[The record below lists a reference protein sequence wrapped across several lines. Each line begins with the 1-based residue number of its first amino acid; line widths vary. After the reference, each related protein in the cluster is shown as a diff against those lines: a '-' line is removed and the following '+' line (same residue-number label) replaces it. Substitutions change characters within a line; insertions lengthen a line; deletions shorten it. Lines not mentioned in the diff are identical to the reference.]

1 MNKKVITLCAAALLF
16 GGAMNVATA
25 ASEVVVY
32 GTATAN
38 AKPVELADGVKFLLK
53 NTSNQYYKVASL
65 KTKDGKDIVTSSTSS
80 TNSVNSA
87 SIFEVRNA
95 QANGSGYIVEL
106 YVDGVP
112 FVSAVNGSAA
122 EKTANF
128 SELNNKFYIGSK
140 TSDFGLIKTA
150 TIPTSSDVI
159 KSYYA
164 ATTKL
169 DYKAADLKDFNNE
182 GTTFSFDF
190 SNEELVGNLF
200 KGLTPVTIGA
210 NTYFL
215 SGENAKGLTAFN
227 PASIKGKGI
236 QILAIDNKNGYGLN
250 SSVTGEG
257 LKLRMVDAEKFLL
270 NKEGTA
276 LLSAATS
283 DSLTLAGFTSI
294 LEADQLNNAKEIV
307 LTMTPKNGLLGQN
320 VSGDFN
326 IAAVKTEKNA
336 NNAYVTTVKA
346 ENKSSWAVY
355 KNALLGDNTY
365 FPASEFL
372 RDKMRAVAV
381 LNVNAYVTT
390 VKAENKS
397 SWAVYKNA
405 LLGDNTYFPA
415 SEFLRD
421 KMRAVAVLNVTGE
434 AGDENYYKYIVEQA
448 GTYKAAS
455 DIDFEMAQNQWI
467 VTKFDGKYG
476 LTLTNRLN
484 KKYLSFSGISKTD
497 KGYKATLEGKTIE
510 FKLLDLSTTKT
521 DGYLVLNEE
530 QLDKG
535 INLSFVGE
543 TQVAGEKEFFTA
555 TNKAVNEFVP
565 VMDASKAVAINAVEA
580 QKAVESY
587 LSYAYLNA
595 EGKMTTASDTLM
607 VPTYTLKV
615 GENVIANSFDKG
627 NNVVAFAKNMVGNY
641 SVALVKNTNTPLAI
655 SSVEVAG
662 IKYNKS
668 TNKNPDGLQY
678 TKADRYDVKQVTGTF
693 ATVNVTT
700 FSKLNTSLP
709 AVPGHYTFDNAR
721 GSINVKDLVG
731 INEGFLASEG
741 QVFWLDTADVE
752 NEHPSFYISF
762 GKDSVAA
769 RNYMFNPIDSAKVFD
784 EFTAKY
790 KYNDVYYYGEDAMVD
805 ESKNEANGTLKVAFA
820 STVAEKGKDLA
831 DAFKFNIT
839 LKDDAVADEY
849 VLTSVKDNTL
859 GTLKVAF
866 ASTVAEKGKDLADA
880 FKFNITL
887 KDDAVADEYVLTSVK
902 DNTLRVAQKNGVVIL
917 VNKDNKEGIEP
928 MAFTVNPAEA
938 PTSNESV
945 VASEVK
951 VVANNGSVVVKNAAG
966 KNVVVSTILGQVV
979 ANEVLTSDNATI
991 NVPAG
996 IVVVAVDGESFKVSV
1011 K

>member
-53 NTSNQYYKVASL
+53 NAKNQYYKVASL
-65 KTKDGKDIVTSSTSS
+65 KTKDGKDIVTSSTSQNTS
-80 TNSVNSA
+80 INSA

-95 QANGSGYIVEL
+95 QANGNGYIVEL

-112 FVSAVNGSAA
+112 FVSTVNGKPAA
-122 EKTANF
+122 ATANF

-140 TSDFGLIKTA
+140 TSDFNAIETA
-150 TIPTSSDVI
+150 TIPASSDVI
-159 KSYYA
+159 TSYDA

-200 KGLTPVTIGA
+200 KGLTPVSAGN
-210 NTYFL
+210 NTYFI
-215 SGENAKGLTAFN
+215 SGEKSDKFALNN
-227 PASIKGKGI
+227 PETYKGI
-236 QILAIDNKNGYGLN
+236 SILAIDHKNRYGLN
-250 SSVTGEG
+250 NSNDGEG
-257 LKLRMVDAEKFLL
+257 YSLRMVDAEKFLV
-270 NKEGTA
+270 KAEGV
-276 LLSAATS
+276 SAFTQA
-283 DSLTLAGFTSI
+283 DSLSLAYFTSI
-294 LEADQLNNAKEIV
+294 AELDQLNNAKEIV
-307 LTMTPKNGLLGQN
+307 LKMKPNANLLKNVTLSQE
-320 VSGDFN
+320 FQ
-326 IAAVKTEKNA
+326 IAAVKASVSDSK
-336 NNAYVTTVKA
+336 AYVTTVA
-346 ENKSSWAVY
+346 SQSNWAAY

-365 FPASEFL
+365 F
-372 RDKMRAVAV
+372 D
-381 LNVNAYVTT
+381 
-390 VKAENKS
+390 
-397 SWAVYKNA
+397 
-405 LLGDNTYFPA
+405 A

-484 KKYLSFSGISKTD
+484 RKNLSFSGISKTD

-641 SVALVKNTNTPLAI
+641 SVALVKNANTPLAI

-668 TNKNPDGLQY
+668 TNQNPDGLQY

-741 QVFWLDTADVE
+741 QVFWLDTADIE
-752 NEHPSFYISF
+752 KATPSFYISF

-784 EFTAKY
+784 EFTADY
-790 KYNDVYYYGEDAMVD
+790 IYNNEYYYGENAD
-805 ESKNEANGTLKVAFA
+805 KGNGTLKAAFA
-820 STVAEKGKDLA
+820 STVAEEGKDLA

-839 LKDDAVADEY
+839 LKEAAVADEY
-849 VLTSVKDNTL
+849 VISSVKDSKL
-859 GTLKVAF
+859 FV
-866 ASTVAEKGKDLADA
+866 SQ
-880 FKFNITL
+880 I
-887 KDDAVADEYVLTSVK
+887 
-902 DNTLRVAQKNGVVIL
+902 NGVVVL
-917 VNKDNKEGIEP
+917 AKVDKKDA

>member
-32 GTATAN
+32 GTATDN

-159 KSYYA
+159 KSYDA

-200 KGLTPVTIGA
+200 KGLTPVSAGN
-210 NTYFL
+210 NTYFI
-215 SGENAKGLTAFN
+215 SGEKSDKFALNN
-227 PASIKGKGI
+227 PETYKGI
-236 QILAIDNKNGYGLN
+236 SILAIDHKNRYGLN
-250 SSVTGEG
+250 NSNDGEG
-257 LKLRMVDAEKFLL
+257 YSLRMVDAEKFLV
-270 NKEGTA
+270 KAEGV
-276 LLSAATS
+276 SAFTQA
-283 DSLTLAGFTSI
+283 DSLSLAYFTSI
-294 LEADQLNNAKEIV
+294 AELDQLNNAKEIV
-307 LTMTPKNGLLGQN
+307 LKMKPNANLLKNVTLSQE
-320 VSGDFN
+320 FQ
-326 IAAVKTEKNA
+326 IAAVKASVSDSK
-336 NNAYVTTVKA
+336 AYVTTVA
-346 ENKSSWAVY
+346 SQSNWAAY

-365 FPASEFL
+365 F
-372 RDKMRAVAV
+372 D
-381 LNVNAYVTT
+381 
-390 VKAENKS
+390 
-397 SWAVYKNA
+397 
-405 LLGDNTYFPA
+405 A

-484 KKYLSFSGISKTD
+484 KKNLSFSGISKTD

-641 SVALVKNTNTPLAI
+641 SVALVKNANTPLAI

-668 TNKNPDGLQY
+668 TNQNPDGLQY

-859 GTLKVAF
+859 
-866 ASTVAEKGKDLADA
+866 
-880 FKFNITL
+880 
-887 KDDAVADEYVLTSVK
+887 
-902 DNTLRVAQKNGVVIL
+902 RVAQKNGVVIL

>member
-1 MNKKVITLCAAALLF
+1 MNKKFTMLCASLLLASAFSVNANAAL
-16 GGAMNVATA
+16 ATKTAVQYVVSPSGNNQIKAIELAESTKFYLNNGSNFLA
-25 ASEVVVY
+25 AESKKVDGVEY
-32 GTATAN
+32 TTLKAN
-38 AKPVELADGVKFLLK
+38 AVKF
-53 NTSNQYYKVASL
+53 SEAS
-65 KTKDGKDIVTSSTSS
+65 V
-80 TNSVNSA
+80 
-87 SIFEVRNA
+87 FEVR
-95 QANGSGYIVEL
+95 GLTVVSGGVTFEL
-106 YVDGVP
+106 YVDGKK
-112 FVSAVNGSAA
+112 VSVSSDNGKTVISKDKVVSVFYSSDNTTAFTNIKTFAVNA
-122 EKTANF
+122 EGQNF
-128 SELNNKFYIGSK
+128 AGASTLKAYTTSLNYKAEDLNYLNNES
-140 TSDFGLIKTA
+140 
-150 TIPTSSDVI
+150 
-159 KSYYA
+159 
-164 ATTKL
+164 
-169 DYKAADLKDFNNE
+169 
-182 GTTFSFDF
+182 TTFSFNF
-190 SNEELVGNLF
+190 SDEELVGNLF

-276 LLSAATS
+276 LLSAAKS

-307 LTMTPKNGLLGQN
+307 LTMTPKKGLLGQN
-320 VSGDFN
+320 VSEDFN

-336 NNAYVTTVKA
+336 N
-346 ENKSSWAVY
+346 
-355 KNALLGDNTY
+355 
-365 FPASEFL
+365 
-372 RDKMRAVAV
+372 
-381 LNVNAYVTT
+381 NAYVTT

-434 AGDENYYKYIVEQA
+434 AGDENYYKYIVENA
-448 GTYKAAS
+448 NTYKAAS
-455 DIDFEMAQNQWI
+455 GIDFEMAQNQWI
-467 VTKFDGKYG
+467 VTEFDGKYG

-484 KKYLSFSGISKTD
+484 KNNKLSFSGISKTD
-497 KGYKATLEGKTIE
+497 KGYKATLGGKTIE

-543 TQVAGEKEFFTA
+543 TQVAGEKEFFTS
-555 TNKAVNEFVP
+555 TNKAVNAFVP

-595 EGKMTTASDTLM
+595 EGKMTTATDTLM

-615 GENVIANSFDKG
+615 GENAIANSFAEDNK
-627 NNVVAFAKNMVGNY
+627 VVAFAKNMVGNY
-641 SVALVKNTNTPLAI
+641 SVALVKNESTPLAI

-662 IKYNKS
+662 IKYNKK
-668 TNKNPDGLQY
+668 TNQNPDGLAY
-678 TKADRYDVKQVTGTF
+678 TTANRYEVKEVTGTF

-752 NEHPSFYISF
+752 KATPSFYISF

-784 EFTAKY
+784 EFTASY
-790 KYNDVYYYGEDAMVD
+790 KYNKEYYYGEDAK
-805 ESKNEANGTLKVAFA
+805 EGNGTLKVAFA

-839 LKDDAVADEY
+839 LNDVAVADEY
-849 VLTSVKDNTL
+849 VLTSVKDNA
-859 GTLKVAF
+859 LK
-866 ASTVAEKGKDLADA
+866 
-880 FKFNITL
+880 
-887 KDDAVADEYVLTSVK
+887 
-902 DNTLRVAQKNGVVIL
+902 VAQKNGVVIL
-917 VNKDNKEGIEP
+917 VKENNVDGIEP
-928 MAFTVNPAEA
+928 MVFTVNPAEA

>member
-1 MNKKVITLCAAALLF
+1 M
-16 GGAMNVATA
+16 
-25 ASEVVVY
+25 
-32 GTATAN
+32 
-38 AKPVELADGVKFLLK
+38 ADGVKFLLK
-53 NTSNQYYKVASL
+53 NAKNQYYKVASL
-65 KTKDGKDIVTSSTSS
+65 KTKDGKDIVTSSTSQNTS
-80 TNSVNSA
+80 INSA

-95 QANGSGYIVEL
+95 QANGNGYIVEL

-112 FVSAVNGSAA
+112 FVSTVNGGAA
-122 EKTANF
+122 AATANF

-140 TSDFGLIKTA
+140 TSDFDAIKTA

-159 KSYYA
+159 TSYDA

-200 KGLTPVTIGA
+200 KGLTPVTIGT

-307 LTMTPKNGLLGQN
+307 LTMTPKDGLLGN
-320 VSGDFN
+320 EASRNFN

-336 NNAYVTTVKA
+336 N
-346 ENKSSWAVY
+346 
-355 KNALLGDNTY
+355 
-365 FPASEFL
+365 
-372 RDKMRAVAV
+372 
-381 LNVNAYVTT
+381 NAYVTT

-434 AGDENYYKYIVEQA
+434 AGDENYYKYIVENA
-448 GTYKAAS
+448 NTYKAAS
-455 DIDFEMAQNQWI
+455 GIDFEMAQNQWI
-467 VTKFDGKYG
+467 VTEFDGKYG

-484 KKYLSFSGISKTD
+484 KKNKLSFSGISKTD
-497 KGYKATLEGKTIE
+497 KGYKATLGGNTIE

-543 TQVAGEKEFFTA
+543 TQVAGEKEFFTS
-555 TNKAVNEFVP
+555 TNKAVNAFVP

-595 EGKMTTASDTLM
+595 EGKMTTATDTLM

-615 GENVIANSFDKG
+615 GENAIANSFAKDNK
-627 NNVVAFAKNMVGNY
+627 VVAFAKNMVGNY
-641 SVALVKNTNTPLAI
+641 SVALVKNASTPLDI

-662 IKYNKS
+662 IKYNKK
-668 TNKNPDGLQY
+668 TNQNPDGLAY
-678 TKADRYDVKQVTGTF
+678 TTANRYEVKEVTGTF

-752 NEHPSFYISF
+752 KATPSFYISF

-784 EFTAKY
+784 EFTASY
-790 KYNDVYYYGEDAMVD
+790 KYNKEYYYGEDAK
-805 ESKNEANGTLKVAFA
+805 EGNGTLKVAFA

-839 LKDDAVADEY
+839 LNNVAVADEY

-859 GTLKVAF
+859 K
-866 ASTVAEKGKDLADA
+866 
-880 FKFNITL
+880 
-887 KDDAVADEYVLTSVK
+887 
-902 DNTLRVAQKNGVVIL
+902 VAQKNGVVIL
-917 VNKDNKEGIEP
+917 VKEDNVDGIDGP
-928 MAFTVNPAEA
+928 MVFTVNPAEA

>member
-32 GTATAN
+32 GTTTAS

-53 NTSNQYYKVASL
+53 NKSNQYYKVASL
-65 KTKDGKDIVTSSTSS
+65 KTKDGKDIVTSSTSQNTS
-80 TNSVNSA
+80 INSA

-95 QANGSGYIVEL
+95 QANGNGYIVEL

-112 FVSAVNGSAA
+112 FVSTVNGGAA
-122 EKTANF
+122 AATANF

-140 TSDFGLIKTA
+140 TSDFDAIKTA

-159 KSYYA
+159 TSYDA

-200 KGLTPVTIGA
+200 KGLTPVTIGT

-270 NKEGTA
+270 NKEGTT

-346 ENKSSWAVY
+346 
-355 KNALLGDNTY
+355 D
-365 FPASEFL
+365 
-372 RDKMRAVAV
+372 
-381 LNVNAYVTT
+381 
-390 VKAENKS
+390 NKS

-434 AGDENYYKYIVEQA
+434 AGDENYYKYIVEKA
-448 GTYKAAS
+448 NTYKAAS
-455 DIDFEMAQNQWI
+455 GIDFEMAQNQWI
-467 VTKFDGKYG
+467 VTEFDGKYG

-484 KKYLSFSGISKTD
+484 KYNKLSFSGISKTD
-497 KGYKATLEGKTIE
+497 KGYKATLNGKTIE

-543 TQVAGEKEFFTA
+543 TQVAGEKEFFTS
-555 TNKAVNEFVP
+555 TNKAVNAFVP

-595 EGKMTTASDTLM
+595 EGKMTTATDTLM

-615 GENVIANSFDKG
+615 GENVIANSFDNG

-641 SVALVKNTNTPLAI
+641 SVALVKNANTPLAI

-668 TNKNPDGLQY
+668 TNQNPDGLAY
-678 TKADRYDVKQVTGTF
+678 TTANRYEVKEVTGTF

-752 NEHPSFYISF
+752 KATPSFYISF

-784 EFTAKY
+784 EFTASY
-790 KYNDVYYYGEDAMVD
+790 KYNKEYYYGEDAK
-805 ESKNEANGTLKVAFA
+805 EGNGTLKVAFA

-839 LKDDAVADEY
+839 LNDVAVADEY

-859 GTLKVAF
+859 K
-866 ASTVAEKGKDLADA
+866 
-880 FKFNITL
+880 
-887 KDDAVADEYVLTSVK
+887 
-902 DNTLRVAQKNGVVIL
+902 VAQKNGVVIL
-917 VNKDNKEGIEP
+917 VKENNVDGIEP
-928 MAFTVNPAEA
+928 MVFTVNPAEA

>member
-112 FVSAVNGSAA
+112 FVSAVNGYAA

-159 KSYYA
+159 KYYDA

-200 KGLTPVTIGA
+200 KGLTPVTIGT

-270 NKEGTA
+270 NKEGTT
-276 LLSAATS
+276 LLSAAKS

-307 LTMTPKNGLLGQN
+307 LTMTPKKGLLGQN

-381 LNVNAYVTT
+381 LNV
-390 VKAENKS
+390 
-397 SWAVYKNA
+397 
-405 LLGDNTYFPA
+405 
-415 SEFLRD
+415 
-421 KMRAVAVLNVTGE
+421 TGE
-434 AGDENYYKYIVEQA
+434 AGDENYYKYIVENTN
-448 GTYKAAS
+448 TYKAAS
-455 DIDFEMAQNQWI
+455 GIDFEMAQNQWI
-467 VTKFDGKYG
+467 VTEFDGKYG

-484 KKYLSFSGISKTD
+484 KNNELSFSGISKTD
-497 KGYKATLEGKTIE
+497 KGYKATLGGKTIE

-543 TQVAGEKEFFTA
+543 TQVAGEKEFFTS
-555 TNKAVNEFVP
+555 TNKAVNAFVP

-595 EGKMTTASDTLM
+595 EGKMTTATDTLM

-615 GENVIANSFDKG
+615 GENAIANSFAKDNK
-627 NNVVAFAKNMVGNY
+627 VVAFAKNMVGNY
-641 SVALVKNTNTPLAI
+641 SVALVKNASTPLVI

-662 IKYNKS
+662 IKYNKK
-668 TNKNPDGLQY
+668 TNQNPDGLAY
-678 TKADRYDVKQVTGTF
+678 TTANRYEVKEVTGTF

-752 NEHPSFYISF
+752 KATPSFYISF

-784 EFTAKY
+784 EFTASY
-790 KYNDVYYYGEDAMVD
+790 KYNKEYYYGEDAK
-805 ESKNEANGTLKVAFA
+805 EGNGTLKVAFA

-839 LKDDAVADEY
+839 LNDVAVADEY

-859 GTLKVAF
+859 K
-866 ASTVAEKGKDLADA
+866 
-880 FKFNITL
+880 
-887 KDDAVADEYVLTSVK
+887 
-902 DNTLRVAQKNGVVIL
+902 VAQKNGVVIL
-917 VNKDNKEGIEP
+917 VKENNVDGIEP
-928 MAFTVNPAEA
+928 MVFTVNPAEA

>member
-1 MNKKVITLCAAALLF
+1 M
-16 GGAMNVATA
+16 
-25 ASEVVVY
+25 
-32 GTATAN
+32 
-38 AKPVELADGVKFLLK
+38 
-53 NTSNQYYKVASL
+53 
-65 KTKDGKDIVTSSTSS
+65 
-80 TNSVNSA
+80 
-87 SIFEVRNA
+87 
-95 QANGSGYIVEL
+95 EL

-112 FVSAVNGSAA
+112 FVSTVNGKPAA
-122 EKTANF
+122 ATANF

-140 TSDFGLIKTA
+140 TSDFNAIKTA
-150 TIPTSSDVI
+150 TIPASSDVI
-159 KSYYA
+159 TSYDA

-200 KGLTPVTIGA
+200 KGLTPVSAGN
-210 NTYFL
+210 NTYFI
-215 SGENAKGLTAFN
+215 SGEKSDKFALNN
-227 PASIKGKGI
+227 PETYKGI
-236 QILAIDNKNGYGLN
+236 SILAIDHKNRYGLN
-250 SSVTGEG
+250 NSNDGEG
-257 LKLRMVDAEKFLL
+257 YSLRMVDAEKFLV
-270 NKEGTA
+270 KAEGV
-276 LLSAATS
+276 SAFTQA
-283 DSLTLAGFTSI
+283 DSLSLAYFTSI
-294 LEADQLNNAKEIV
+294 AELDQLNNAKEIV
-307 LTMTPKNGLLGQN
+307 LKMKPNANLLKNVTLSQE
-320 VSGDFN
+320 FQ
-326 IAAVKTEKNA
+326 IAAVKASVSDSK
-336 NNAYVTTVKA
+336 AYVTTVA
-346 ENKSSWAVY
+346 SQSNWAAY

-365 FPASEFL
+365 F
-372 RDKMRAVAV
+372 D
-381 LNVNAYVTT
+381 
-390 VKAENKS
+390 
-397 SWAVYKNA
+397 
-405 LLGDNTYFPA
+405 A

-484 KKYLSFSGISKTD
+484 KKNLSFSGISKTD

-641 SVALVKNTNTPLAI
+641 SVALVKNANTPLAI

-668 TNKNPDGLQY
+668 TNQNPDGLQY

-859 GTLKVAF
+859 
-866 ASTVAEKGKDLADA
+866 
-880 FKFNITL
+880 
-887 KDDAVADEYVLTSVK
+887 
-902 DNTLRVAQKNGVVIL
+902 RVAQKNGVVIL

>member
-25 ASEVVVY
+25 ASKVVVY
-32 GTATAN
+32 GTATDN

-53 NTSNQYYKVASL
+53 NAKKQYYKVASL
-65 KTKDGKDIVTSSTSS
+65 KTKDGKDIVTSSTSQNTS
-80 TNSVNSA
+80 INSA

-95 QANGSGYIVEL
+95 QANGNGYIVEL

-112 FVSAVNGSAA
+112 FVSTVNGGAA
-122 EKTANF
+122 AATANF

-140 TSDFGLIKTA
+140 TSDFDAIKTA

-159 KSYYA
+159 TSYDA

-200 KGLTPVTIGA
+200 KGLTPVSAGN
-210 NTYFL
+210 NTYFI
-215 SGENAKGLTAFN
+215 SGEKSDKFALNN
-227 PASIKGKGI
+227 PETYKGI
-236 QILAIDNKNGYGLN
+236 SILAIDHKNRYGLN
-250 SSVTGEG
+250 NSNDGEG
-257 LKLRMVDAEKFLL
+257 YSLRMVDAEKFLV
-270 NKEGTA
+270 KAEGV
-276 LLSAATS
+276 SAFTQA
-283 DSLTLAGFTSI
+283 DSLSLAYFTSI
-294 LEADQLNNAKEIV
+294 AELDQLNNAKEIV
-307 LTMTPKNGLLGQN
+307 LKMKPNANLLKNVTLSQE
-320 VSGDFN
+320 FQ
-326 IAAVKTEKNA
+326 IAAVKASVSDSK
-336 NNAYVTTVKA
+336 AYVTTVA
-346 ENKSSWAVY
+346 SQSNWAAY

-365 FPASEFL
+365 F
-372 RDKMRAVAV
+372 D
-381 LNVNAYVTT
+381 
-390 VKAENKS
+390 
-397 SWAVYKNA
+397 
-405 LLGDNTYFPA
+405 A

-434 AGDENYYKYIVEQA
+434 AGDENYYKYIVENTN
-448 GTYKAAS
+448 TYKAAS
-455 DIDFEMAQNQWI
+455 GIDFEMAQNQWI

-484 KKYLSFSGISKTD
+484 QNNKLSFSGISKTD
-497 KGYKATLEGKTIE
+497 KGYKATLGGKTIE

-543 TQVAGEKEFFTA
+543 TQVAGEKEFFTS
-555 TNKAVNEFVP
+555 TNKAVNAFVP

-595 EGKMTTASDTLM
+595 EGKMTTATDTLM

-615 GENVIANSFDKG
+615 GENAIANSFAKDNK
-627 NNVVAFAKNMVGNY
+627 VVAFAKNMVGNY
-641 SVALVKNTNTPLAI
+641 SVALVKNASTPLVI

-662 IKYNKS
+662 IKYNKK
-668 TNKNPDGLQY
+668 TNQNPDGLAY
-678 TKADRYDVKQVTGTF
+678 TTANRYEVKEVTGTF

-752 NEHPSFYISF
+752 KATSSFYISF

-784 EFTAKY
+784 EFTASY
-790 KYNDVYYYGEDAMVD
+790 KYNKEYYYGEDAK
-805 ESKNEANGTLKVAFA
+805 EGNGTLKVAFA

-839 LKDDAVADEY
+839 LNDVAVADEY

-859 GTLKVAF
+859 K
-866 ASTVAEKGKDLADA
+866 
-880 FKFNITL
+880 
-887 KDDAVADEYVLTSVK
+887 
-902 DNTLRVAQKNGVVIL
+902 VAQKNGVVIL
-917 VNKDNKEGIEP
+917 VKENNVDGIEP
-928 MAFTVNPAEA
+928 MVFTVNPAEA

>member
-112 FVSAVNGSAA
+112 FVSAVNGYAA

-140 TSDFGLIKTA
+140 TSDFGLIQTA
-150 TIPTSSDVI
+150 TIPTSYVVI
-159 KSYYA
+159 KSYDA

-200 KGLTPVTIGA
+200 KGLTPVKIGA

-346 ENKSSWAVY
+346 
-355 KNALLGDNTY
+355 G
-365 FPASEFL
+365 
-372 RDKMRAVAV
+372 
-381 LNVNAYVTT
+381 
-390 VKAENKS
+390 NKS

-434 AGDENYYKYIVEQA
+434 AGDENYYKYIVENA
-448 GTYKAAS
+448 NTYKAAS
-455 DIDFEMAQNQWI
+455 GIDFEMAQNQWI
-467 VTKFDGKYG
+467 VTEFDGKYG
-476 LTLTNRLN
+476 LTLRNRLN
-484 KKYLSFSGISKTD
+484 KNNKLSFSGISKTD
-497 KGYKATLEGKTIE
+497 KGYKATLGGKTIE

-543 TQVAGEKEFFTA
+543 TQVAGEKEFFTS
-555 TNKAVNEFVP
+555 TNKAVNAFVP

-580 QKAVESY
+580 KAVESY

-595 EGKMTTASDTLM
+595 EGKMTTATDTLM

-615 GENVIANSFDKG
+615 GENAIVNSFAKDNK
-627 NNVVAFAKNMVGNY
+627 VVAFAKNMVGNY
-641 SVALVKNTNTPLAI
+641 SVALVENASTPLAI

-662 IKYNKS
+662 IKYNKK
-668 TNKNPDGLQY
+668 TNQNPDGLAY
-678 TKADRYDVKQVTGTF
+678 TTANRYEVKEVTGTF

-752 NEHPSFYISF
+752 KATPSFYISF

-784 EFTAKY
+784 EFTASY
-790 KYNDVYYYGEDAMVD
+790 KYNKEYYYGEDAK
-805 ESKNEANGTLKVAFA
+805 EGNGTLKVAFA

-839 LKDDAVADEY
+839 LNDVAVADEY

-859 GTLKVAF
+859 K
-866 ASTVAEKGKDLADA
+866 
-880 FKFNITL
+880 
-887 KDDAVADEYVLTSVK
+887 
-902 DNTLRVAQKNGVVIL
+902 VAQKNGVVIL
-917 VNKDNKEGIEP
+917 VKENNVDGIEP
-928 MAFTVNPAEA
+928 MVFTVNPAEA

>member
-1 MNKKVITLCAAALLF
+1 M
-16 GGAMNVATA
+16 
-25 ASEVVVY
+25 
-32 GTATAN
+32 
-38 AKPVELADGVKFLLK
+38 ADGVKFLLK
-53 NTSNQYYKVASL
+53 NAKNQYYKVASL
-65 KTKDGKDIVTSSTSS
+65 KTKDGKDIVTSSTSQNTS
-80 TNSVNSA
+80 INSA

-95 QANGSGYIVEL
+95 QANGNGYIVEL

-112 FVSAVNGSAA
+112 FVSTVNGGAA
-122 EKTANF
+122 AATANF

-140 TSDFGLIKTA
+140 TSDFDAIKTA

-159 KSYYA
+159 TSYDA

-200 KGLTPVTIGA
+200 KGLTPVTIGT

-381 LNVNAYVTT
+381 LNV
-390 VKAENKS
+390 
-397 SWAVYKNA
+397 
-405 LLGDNTYFPA
+405 
-415 SEFLRD
+415 
-421 KMRAVAVLNVTGE
+421 TGE
-434 AGDENYYKYIVEQA
+434 AGDENYYKYIVENA
-448 GTYKAAS
+448 NTYKAAS
-455 DIDFEMAQNQWI
+455 GIDFEMAQNQWI
-467 VTKFDGKYG
+467 VTEFDGKYG

-484 KKYLSFSGISKTD
+484 KYNKLSFSGISKTD
-497 KGYKATLEGKTIE
+497 KGYKATLGGNTIE

-543 TQVAGEKEFFTA
+543 TQVAGEKEFFTS
-555 TNKAVNEFVP
+555 TNKAVNAFVP

-595 EGKMTTASDTLM
+595 EGKMTTATDTLM

-641 SVALVKNTNTPLAI
+641 SVALVKNANTPLAI

-668 TNKNPDGLQY
+668 TNQNPDGLQY

-752 NEHPSFYISF
+752 KATPSFYISF

-784 EFTAKY
+784 EFTASY
-790 KYNDVYYYGEDAMVD
+790 KYNKEYYYGEDAK
-805 ESKNEANGTLKVAFA
+805 EGNGTLKVAFA

-839 LKDDAVADEY
+839 LNNVAVADEY

-859 GTLKVAF
+859 K
-866 ASTVAEKGKDLADA
+866 
-880 FKFNITL
+880 
-887 KDDAVADEYVLTSVK
+887 
-902 DNTLRVAQKNGVVIL
+902 VAQKNGVVIL
-917 VNKDNKEGIEP
+917 VKEDNVDGIDGP
-928 MAFTVNPAEA
+928 MVFTVNPAEA

>member
-1 MNKKVITLCAAALLF
+1 M
-16 GGAMNVATA
+16 
-25 ASEVVVY
+25 
-32 GTATAN
+32 
-38 AKPVELADGVKFLLK
+38 ADGVKFLLK
-53 NTSNQYYKVASL
+53 NATNQYYKVASL
-65 KTKDGKDIVTSSTSS
+65 KTKDGKDIVTSSTFQS
-80 TNSVNSA
+80 NSINSA

-95 QANGSGYIVEL
+95 QANGNGYIVEL

-112 FVSAVNGSAA
+112 FVSAVNGGAA
-122 EKTANF
+122 AKTANF
-128 SELNNKFYIGSK
+128 SELNNKFYIDSK
-140 TSDFGLIKTA
+140 TSDFDLIKTA
-150 TIPTSSDVI
+150 TIPSSYNVI
-159 KSYYA
+159 KSYDA

-215 SGENAKGLTAFN
+215 SGENAKGLTEFN

-381 LNVNAYVTT
+381 LNV
-390 VKAENKS
+390 
-397 SWAVYKNA
+397 
-405 LLGDNTYFPA
+405 
-415 SEFLRD
+415 
-421 KMRAVAVLNVTGE
+421 TGE
-434 AGDENYYKYIVEQA
+434 AGDENYYKYIVENA
-448 GTYKAAS
+448 NTYKAAS
-455 DIDFEMAQNQWI
+455 GIDFEMAQNQWI
-467 VTKFDGKYG
+467 VTEFDGKYG

-484 KKYLSFSGISKTD
+484 QINKLSFSGISKTD
-497 KGYKATLEGKTIE
+497 KGYKATLGGKTIE

-521 DGYLVLNEE
+521 DGYLVLNEV

-543 TQVAGEKEFFTA
+543 TQVAGEKEFFTS
-555 TNKAVNEFVP
+555 TNKAVNAFVP

-595 EGKMTTASDTLM
+595 EGKMTTATDTLM

-615 GENVIANSFDKG
+615 GENAIANSFANDNK
-627 NNVVAFAKNMVGNY
+627 VVAFAKNMVGNY
-641 SVALVKNTNTPLAI
+641 SVALVKDASTPLAI

-662 IKYNKS
+662 IKYNKK
-668 TNKNPDGLQY
+668 TNQNPDGLAY
-678 TKADRYDVKQVTGTF
+678 TTANRYEVKEVTGTF

-752 NEHPSFYISF
+752 KATPSFYISF

-784 EFTAKY
+784 EFTASY
-790 KYNDVYYYGEDAMVD
+790 KYNKEYYYGEDAK
-805 ESKNEANGTLKVAFA
+805 EGNGTLKVAFA

-839 LKDDAVADEY
+839 LNDVAVADEY

-859 GTLKVAF
+859 K
-866 ASTVAEKGKDLADA
+866 
-880 FKFNITL
+880 
-887 KDDAVADEYVLTSVK
+887 
-902 DNTLRVAQKNGVVIL
+902 VAQKNGVVIL
-917 VNKDNKEGIEP
+917 VKENNVDGIEP
-928 MAFTVNPAEA
+928 MVFTVNPAEA

>member
-1 MNKKVITLCAAALLF
+1 MNKKFTMVCASLLLASAF
-16 GGAMNVATA
+16 SVNA
-25 ASEVVVY
+25 ASVYTPDVKLVEY
-32 GTATAN
+32 GTQIKAIN
-38 AKPVELADGVKFLLK
+38 LADGVKFYLK
-53 NTSNQYYKVASL
+53 KDNNYYLTVGTVSANETEFTSF
-65 KTKDGKDIVTSSTSS
+65 VTSQ
-80 TNSVNSA
+80 NSFEKA
-87 SIFEVRNA
+87 SVFEVRNLETVTD
-95 QANGSGYIVEL
+95 GVVFEL
-106 YVDGVP
+106 YVDGKKLS
-112 FVSAVNGSAA
+112 VSSETGSTVTNKDKVVSKFFSPDKTTDVSSIVTYVVNGIGKNLCAYNDSIVAY
-122 EKTANF
+122 TT
-128 SELNNKFYIGSK
+128 SLN
-140 TSDFGLIKTA
+140 
-150 TIPTSSDVI
+150 
-159 KSYYA
+159 
-164 ATTKL
+164 
-169 DYKAADLKDFNNE
+169 YKAEDLKDFNNE
-182 GTTFSFDF
+182 GTTFSFNF
-190 SNEELVGNLF
+190 SDEELVGNLF
-200 KGLTPVTIGA
+200 KDLTPVTV
-210 NTYFL
+210 NKVTYFL
-215 SGENAKGLTAFN
+215 KGDKASELTGFTVGA
-227 PASIKGKGI
+227 IKDKGI
-236 QILAIDNKNGYGLN
+236 QILAIDNKTGYGLN
-250 SSVTGEG
+250 SSVKGEG

-270 NKEGTA
+270 KEDKSD
-276 LLSAATS
+276 LLDAAES

-381 LNVNAYVTT
+381 LNV
-390 VKAENKS
+390 
-397 SWAVYKNA
+397 
-405 LLGDNTYFPA
+405 
-415 SEFLRD
+415 
-421 KMRAVAVLNVTGE
+421 TGE
-434 AGDENYYKYIVEQA
+434 AGDENYYKYIVEKA
-448 GTYKAAS
+448 NKYKAAS
-455 DIDFEMAQNQWI
+455 GIDFEMAQNQWI
-467 VTKFDGKYG
+467 VTEFDGKYG

-484 KKYLSFSGISKTD
+484 QNNKLSFSGISKTD
-497 KGYKATLEGKTIE
+497 KGYKATLGGKAIE

-543 TQVAGEKEFFTA
+543 TQVAGEKEFFTS
-555 TNKAVNEFVP
+555 TNKTVNAFVP

-595 EGKMTTASDTLM
+595 EGKMTTATDTLM

-615 GENVIANSFDKG
+615 GENAIANSFAKDNK
-627 NNVVAFAKNMVGNY
+627 VVAFAKNMVGNY
-641 SVALVKNTNTPLAI
+641 SVALVKNASTPLAI

-662 IKYNKS
+662 IKYNKK
-668 TNKNPDGLQY
+668 TNQNPDGLAY
-678 TKADRYDVKQVTGTF
+678 TTANRYEVKEVTGTF

-752 NEHPSFYISF
+752 KATPSFYISF

-784 EFTAKY
+784 EFTASY
-790 KYNDVYYYGEDAMVD
+790 KYNKEYYYGEDAK
-805 ESKNEANGTLKVAFA
+805 EGNGTLKVAFA

-839 LKDDAVADEY
+839 LNDVAVADEY

-859 GTLKVAF
+859 K
-866 ASTVAEKGKDLADA
+866 
-880 FKFNITL
+880 
-887 KDDAVADEYVLTSVK
+887 
-902 DNTLRVAQKNGVVIL
+902 VAQKNGVVIL
-917 VNKDNKEGIEP
+917 VKENNVDGIEP
-928 MAFTVNPAEA
+928 MVFTVNPAEA

>member
-32 GTATAN
+32 GTTTAS

-53 NTSNQYYKVASL
+53 NKSNQYYKVASL
-65 KTKDGKDIVTSSTSS
+65 KTKDGKDIVTSSTSQNTS
-80 TNSVNSA
+80 INSA

-95 QANGSGYIVEL
+95 QANGNGYIVEL

-112 FVSAVNGSAA
+112 FVSTVNGGAA
-122 EKTANF
+122 AATANF

-140 TSDFGLIKTA
+140 TSDFDAIKTA

-159 KSYYA
+159 TSYDA

-200 KGLTPVTIGA
+200 KGLTPVTIGT

-276 LLSAATS
+276 LLSAAKS

-381 LNVNAYVTT
+381 LNV
-390 VKAENKS
+390 
-397 SWAVYKNA
+397 
-405 LLGDNTYFPA
+405 
-415 SEFLRD
+415 
-421 KMRAVAVLNVTGE
+421 TGE
-434 AGDENYYKYIVEQA
+434 AGDENYYKYIVENA
-448 GTYKAAS
+448 NTYKAAS
-455 DIDFEMAQNQWI
+455 GIDFEMAQNQWI
-467 VTKFDGKYG
+467 VTEFDGKYG

-484 KKYLSFSGISKTD
+484 KNNKLSFSGISKTD
-497 KGYKATLEGKTIE
+497 KGYKATLGGKTIE

-543 TQVAGEKEFFTA
+543 TQVAGEKEFFTS
-555 TNKAVNEFVP
+555 TNKAVNAFVP

-595 EGKMTTASDTLM
+595 EGKMTTATDTLM

-615 GENVIANSFDKG
+615 GENAIANSFAKDNK
-627 NNVVAFAKNMVGNY
+627 VVAFAKNMVGNY
-641 SVALVKNTNTPLAI
+641 SVALVKNASTPLAI

-662 IKYNKS
+662 IKYNKK
-668 TNKNPDGLQY
+668 TNQNPDGLAY
-678 TKADRYDVKQVTGTF
+678 TTANRYEVKEVTGTF

-752 NEHPSFYISF
+752 KATPSFYISF

-784 EFTAKY
+784 EFTASY
-790 KYNDVYYYGEDAMVD
+790 KYNKEYYYGEDAK
-805 ESKNEANGTLKVAFA
+805 EGNGTLKVAFA

-839 LKDDAVADEY
+839 LNDVAVADEY

-859 GTLKVAF
+859 K
-866 ASTVAEKGKDLADA
+866 
-880 FKFNITL
+880 
-887 KDDAVADEYVLTSVK
+887 
-902 DNTLRVAQKNGVVIL
+902 VAQKNGVVIL
-917 VNKDNKEGIEP
+917 VKENNVDGIEP
-928 MAFTVNPAEA
+928 MVFTVNPAEA

>member
-1 MNKKVITLCAAALLF
+1 MNKKFTMVCASLLLASAF
-16 GGAMNVATA
+16 SVNA
-25 ASEVVVY
+25 ASVYTPDVKLVEY
-32 GTATAN
+32 GTQIKAIN
-38 AKPVELADGVKFLLK
+38 LADGVKFYLK
-53 NTSNQYYKVASL
+53 KDNNYYLTVGTVSANETEFTSF
-65 KTKDGKDIVTSSTSS
+65 VTSQ
-80 TNSVNSA
+80 NSFEKA
-87 SIFEVRNA
+87 SVFEVRNLETVTD
-95 QANGSGYIVEL
+95 GVVFEL
-106 YVDGVP
+106 YVDGKKLS
-112 FVSAVNGSAA
+112 VSSETGSTVTNKDKVVSKFFSPDKTTDVSSIVTYVVNGIGKNLCAYNNSIVAY
-122 EKTANF
+122 TT
-128 SELNNKFYIGSK
+128 SLN
-140 TSDFGLIKTA
+140 
-150 TIPTSSDVI
+150 
-159 KSYYA
+159 
-164 ATTKL
+164 
-169 DYKAADLKDFNNE
+169 YKAEDLKDFNNE
-182 GTTFSFDF
+182 GTTFSFNF
-190 SNEELVGNLF
+190 SDEELVGNLF
-200 KGLTPVTIGA
+200 KDLTPVTV
-210 NTYFL
+210 NKVTYFL
-215 SGENAKGLTAFN
+215 KGDKASELTGFTVGA
-227 PASIKGKGI
+227 IKDKGI
-236 QILAIDNKNGYGLN
+236 QILAIDNKTGYGLN
-250 SSVTGEG
+250 SSVKGEG

-270 NKEGTA
+270 KEDKSD
-276 LLSAATS
+276 LLDAAES

-307 LTMTPKNGLLGQN
+307 LTMTPKDGLLGN
-320 VSGDFN
+320 EASGNFN

-372 RDKMRAVAV
+372 RDKMRAVAI
-381 LNVNAYVTT
+381 LNVNGN
-390 VKAENKS
+390 AENNK
-397 SWAVYKNA
+397 
-405 LLGDNTYFPA
+405 
-415 SEFLRD
+415 
-421 KMRAVAVLNVTGE
+421 
-434 AGDENYYKYIVEQA
+434 NYYKYLVESTLDA
-448 GTYKAAS
+448 TPNNVVYKPAS
-455 DIDFEMAQNQWI
+455 EIDFEMPQNQW
-467 VTKFDGKYG
+467 VVSNFDGKYT
-476 LTLTNRLN
+476 LTLNNRLTN
-484 KKYLSFSGISKTD
+484 QQIVLSNITKTENGYNARLKGANSNELDGSIS
-497 KGYKATLEGKTIE
+497 
-510 FKLLDLSTTKT
+510 FKLLDLATSKT
-521 DGYLVLNEE
+521 DGYKVLSDDEIKN
-530 QLDKG
+530 G
-535 INLSFVGE
+535 ITLSFTGE
-543 TQVAGEKEFFTA
+543 TQLAGEKEFFA
-555 TNKAVNEFVP
+555 VKDGNKMVP
-565 VMDASKAVAINAVEA
+565 SLDTENLLTLYPIANLNDKKEDKVLKGDLE
-580 QKAVESY
+580 
-587 LSYAYLNA
+587 YAYLKD
-595 EGKMTTASDTLM
+595 GKMATEKDTLV
-607 VPTYTLKV
+607 VPTYFLATDLNDDGTAKTIV
-615 GENVIANSFDKG
+615 GSDYAIGAKDE
-627 NNVVAFAKNMVGNY
+627 VVWAFAKNIAGNY
-641 SVALVKNTNTPLAI
+641 SAFKTRGNDILAYAK
-655 SSVEVAG
+655 VEVSG
-662 IKYNKS
+662 VKYNKDA
-668 TNKNPDGLQY
+668 TTNPDGLAF
-678 TKADRYDVKQVTGTF
+678 TSVSRYKGDDVVNAF
-693 ATVNVTT
+693 ASVNVNEYN
-700 FSKLNTSLP
+700 KLKTSLP

-805 ESKNEANGTLKVAFA
+805 ESKNEAK
-820 STVAEKGKDLA
+820 
-831 DAFKFNIT
+831 
-839 LKDDAVADEY
+839 
-849 VLTSVKDNTL
+849 

>member
-32 GTATAN
+32 GTTTS

-53 NTSNQYYKVASL
+53 NAKNHYYKVASL
-65 KTKDGKDIVTSSTSS
+65 KTKDGKDIVTSSTSQNTS
-80 TNSVNSA
+80 INSA

-95 QANGSGYIVEL
+95 QANGNGYIVEL

-112 FVSAVNGSAA
+112 FVSTVNGKPAA
-122 EKTANF
+122 ATANF

-140 TSDFGLIKTA
+140 TSDFNAIKTA
-150 TIPTSSDVI
+150 TIPASSDVI
-159 KSYYA
+159 TSYDA

-200 KGLTPVTIGA
+200 KGLTPVSAGN
-210 NTYFL
+210 NTYFI
-215 SGENAKGLTAFN
+215 SGEKSDKFALNN
-227 PASIKGKGI
+227 PETYKGI
-236 QILAIDNKNGYGLN
+236 SILAIDHKNRYGLN
-250 SSVTGEG
+250 NSNDGEG
-257 LKLRMVDAEKFLL
+257 YSLRMVDAEKFLV
-270 NKEGTA
+270 KAEGV
-276 LLSAATS
+276 SAFTQA
-283 DSLTLAGFTSI
+283 DSLSLAYFTSI
-294 LEADQLNNAKEIV
+294 AELDQLNNAKEIV
-307 LTMTPKNGLLGQN
+307 LKMKPNANLLKNVTLSQE
-320 VSGDFN
+320 FQ
-326 IAAVKTEKNA
+326 IAAVKASVSDSK
-336 NNAYVTTVKA
+336 AYVTTVA
-346 ENKSSWAVY
+346 SQSNWAAY

-365 FPASEFL
+365 F
-372 RDKMRAVAV
+372 D
-381 LNVNAYVTT
+381 
-390 VKAENKS
+390 
-397 SWAVYKNA
+397 
-405 LLGDNTYFPA
+405 A

-484 KKYLSFSGISKTD
+484 KKNLSFSGISKTD

-641 SVALVKNTNTPLAI
+641 SVALVKNANTPLAI

-668 TNKNPDGLQY
+668 TNQNPDGLLY

-859 GTLKVAF
+859 
-866 ASTVAEKGKDLADA
+866 
-880 FKFNITL
+880 
-887 KDDAVADEYVLTSVK
+887 
-902 DNTLRVAQKNGVVIL
+902 RVAQKNGVVIL